1 MRRVPCLLYIL
12 LAVLLFFPACHK
24 ETEEDKVK
32 KVVTSVQQAAE
43 EKKIRSV
50 LDHISKSYQDP
61 QGNDYNG
68 IKGLLAFYFFRHQKV
83 SVYMP
88 NIDIVVTGPTAK
100 ALFQAILTGRG
111 TGEAAGGILPEALGA
126 YNFEVLLAK
135 KDGSWKVTSAMW
147 ERAGEG
153 AGQKQQE

>member
-1 MRRVPCLLYIL
+1 MKIHKHIL
-12 LAVLLFFPACHK
+12 MLMIPVLLLSACTK

-32 KVVTSVQQAAE
+32 KVITSVQEAAE
-43 EKKIRSV
+43 EKKISAV
-50 LDHISKSYQDP
+50 LEHISKTYRDP

-88 NIDIVVTGPTAK
+88 NIDIVVTSPTAK
-100 ALFQAILTGRG
+100 AIFQAILTGRG
-111 TGEAAGGILPEALGA
+111 SGEAAGGILPEALGA
-126 YNFEVLLAK
+126 YNFEVVLHK
-135 KDGSWKVTSAMW
+135 EDNQWKVTSAKW

-153 AGQKQQE
+153 MVPPQ

>member
-1 MRRVPCLLYIL
+1 MLIIP
-12 LAVLLFFPACHK
+12 VLLLSACTK

-32 KVVTSVQQAAE
+32 KVITSVQQAAE
-43 EKKIRSV
+43 EKKIGAV
-50 LDHISKSYQDP
+50 LDHISKTYRDP

-88 NIDIVVTGPTAK
+88 NIDIVVTGQTAK
-100 ALFQAILTGRG
+100 AVFQAILTGRG
-111 TGEAAGGILPEALGA
+111 TGEASGGILPESLGA
-126 YNFEVLLAK
+126 YNFEVLLNK
-135 KDGSWKVTSAMW
+135 EGGQWKVTSAKW

-153 AGQKQQE
+153 MGGQPAVK

>member
-1 MRRVPCLLYIL
+1 MKTVKLLLVIML
-12 LAVLLFFPACHK
+12 FPLLFIACTK

-43 EKKIRSV
+43 EKKISAV
-50 LDHISKSYQDP
+50 LEHISKTYRDP

-68 IKGLLAFYFFRHQKV
+68 IKGILAFYFFRHQKV

-88 NIDIVVTGPTAK
+88 NIDIVVTGSTAK
-100 ALFQAILTGRG
+100 AVFQAILTGRG
-111 TGEAAGGILPEALGA
+111 TGVASSGILPESLGA
-126 YNFEVLLAK
+126 YNFEVLLYK
-135 KDGSWKVTSAMW
+135 EDGQWKVTSAKW

-153 AGQKQQE
+153 TSSP

>member
-1 MRRVPCLLYIL
+1 MLMLMIP
-12 LAVLLFFPACHK
+12 VLLLSVCTK

-43 EKKIRSV
+43 EKKISAV
-50 LDHISKSYQDP
+50 LEHISKTYSDP

-68 IKGLLAFYFFRHQKV
+68 IKGILAFYFFRHQKV

-88 NIDIVVTGPTAK
+88 NIDIVVTGSTAK
-100 ALFQAILTGRG
+100 AVFQAILTGRG
-111 TGEAAGGILPEALGA
+111 TGEASGGILPEALGA
-126 YNFEVLLAK
+126 YNFEVLLYK
-135 KDGSWKVTSAMW
+135 EDGQWKVTSAKW

-153 AGQKQQE
+153 MVPPQ

>member
-1 MRRVPCLLYIL
+1 MRSVPCLLYYIL
-12 LAVLLFFPACHK
+12 LAVLLLLPACHK

-32 KVVTSVQQAAE
+32 KVVTSVQQATE
-43 EKKIRSV
+43 EKKIRLV

-88 NIDIVVTGPTAK
+88 NIDIMVKGEKAT

-135 KDGSWKVTSAMW
+135 EDGSWKVTSAKW
-147 ERAGEG
+147 ERAREG
-153 AGQKQQE
+153 AGHTQ

>member
-1 MRRVPCLLYIL
+1 MKHIKTLLLIMLCLSCCI
-12 LAVLLFFPACHK
+12 ACTK
-24 ETEEDKVK
+24 ETEEVKVK

-43 EKKIRSV
+43 EKKISEV
-50 LDHISKSYQDP
+50 LEHISKTYRDP

-88 NIDIVVTGPTAK
+88 NIDIVVTGSTAK
-100 ALFQAILTGRG
+100 AVFQAILTGRG
-111 TGEAAGGILPEALGA
+111 TGEASSGILPESLGA
-126 YNFEVLLAK
+126 YNFEVLLYK
-135 KDGSWKVTSAMW
+135 EDGRWKVTSAKW

-153 AGQKQQE
+153 MIPPR

>member
-1 MRRVPCLLYIL
+1 MKIHRSIFIL
-12 LAVLLFFPACHK
+12 VIPVLLLSACSK
-24 ETEEDKVK
+24 VTEEDKVK
-32 KVVTSVQQAAE
+32 KVVTSVQEAAE
-43 EKKIRSV
+43 EKKISAV
-50 LDHISKSYQDP
+50 LEHISKTYRDP

-83 SVYMP
+83 TVYMP

-100 ALFQAILTGRG
+100 AIFQAILTGRG

-126 YNFEVLLAK
+126 YNFEVLLNK
-135 KDGSWKVTSAMW
+135 EDGTWKVTSARW

-153 AGQKQQE
+153 IATP